1 MNRSKRTSKSRRVL
15 LLSLFIAIISCLCA
29 TAYATSH
36 GIEASVTL
44 SGSILM
50 GIGYYHQLDD
60 HLILKYGA
68 CIGHTGLPVGL
79 NIGLA
84 LNFPTKQSW
93 SPYAG
98 LGGDILFARMG
109 NSSKKLRAL
118 PFIRST
124 MGMAYQPHLN
134 LSHHAELWVAYFV
147 KQKRLAPIGINFLH
161 RNAMN

>member
-1 MNRSKRTSKSRRVL
+1 MSKSKSRSKSKRVL
-15 LLSLFIAIISCLCA
+15 LLSLLIVLVFYPIVIAHA
-29 TAYATSH
+29 ASH
-36 GIEASVTL
+36 GFEASVTL
-44 SGSILM
+44 SGSILL

-60 HLILKYGA
+60 NFVLKYGA
-68 CIGHTGLPVGL
+68 CIGHLGLPVGV
-79 NIGLA
+79 NIGVA
-84 LNFPTKQSW
+84 QNFPTKQSW

-109 NSSKKLRAL
+109 NSSKKLHAL

-124 MGMAYQPHLN
+124 MGIAYQPHLN
-134 LSHHAELWVAYFV
+134 LSHHAELWVAYFI